1 MQQDDKDKKIQE
13 LSSKLNQANEELVFC
28 REQLCAFLAS
38 IEEHKNQLSKTV
50 KGVVRNIKEVESRD
64 HHSHNL

>member
-50 KGVVRNIKEVESRD
+50 KGVV
-64 HHSHNL
+64 